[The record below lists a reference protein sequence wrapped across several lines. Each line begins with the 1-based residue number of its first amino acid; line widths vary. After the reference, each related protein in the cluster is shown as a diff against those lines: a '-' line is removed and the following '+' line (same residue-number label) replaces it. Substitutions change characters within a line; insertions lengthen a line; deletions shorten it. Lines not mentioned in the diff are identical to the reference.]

1 MSIPVNPHLLDEIK
15 KYGAFDISACFNC
28 GNCTAVC
35 PLSEN
40 GASFPRKMI
49 RFGQIGVKSEILKAK
64 EPWLCYYCA
73 ECSETCPR
81 QAEPGEYMA
90 SLRRYQIA
98 TLDVTGLGK
107 LMYKHAWFAFLFS
120 IVTASLLATLLVKI
134 PNGKSPTHWLFGD
147 LVQYS
152 TIHDIGIGLAVLLTA
167 LITIS
172 FFNLTRRSEI
182 LKNFHWKKILAAK
195 IEVLLEIGLMKR
207 HGKCHEEAPR
217 KMPWYTDPRFVHL
230 GIMWGFLMLAGAT
243 GLDFLLL
250 YLLPLALDPIP
261 GFLTAMGLP
270 ELFYPARFL
279 GTIGGIIMLW
289 GVSTALYKRFT
300 KTERASAKTRFADAW
315 LLIYLWILAVTGFWL
330 EIVVTLT
337 SKSLVNDWVLLIHAA
352 MAMQLILFMGM
363 TKLGHAIYRPFM
375 LIKHTLDKQGE
386 SQ

>member
-1 MSIPVNPHLLDEIK
+1 MTIHANPHLLDEIK

-49 RFGQIGVKSEILKAK
+49 RYGQLGVKNEILNAK

-107 LMYKHAWFAFLFS
+107 LMYKQPWFAFAFS
-120 IVTASLLATLLVKI
+120 VVSAGILATLLVTV

-152 TIHDIGIGLAVLLTA
+152 TIHDIGIGVAVLLTA
-167 LITIS
+167 LLIFS
-172 FFNLTRRSEI
+172 FIHLTRRSGI
-182 LKNFHWKKILAAK
+182 LKNFTWKKLLAAK
-195 IEVLLEIGLMKR
+195 MELLPEIGTMAR
-207 HGKCHEEAPR
+207 HGKCQDESGR
-217 KMPWYTDPRFVHL
+217 KIPWHTHPRFVHL

-243 GLDFLLL
+243 SLDFLLL
-250 YLLPLALDPIP
+250 YLLPLAINPIP

-270 ELFYPARFL
+270 ELFYPARAL
-279 GTIGGIIMLW
+279 GTVGGIIMLW
-289 GVSTALYKRFT
+289 GVSVALYKRFT
-300 KTERASAKTRFADAW
+300 KTERASAKTQFADAW
-315 LLIYLWILAVTGFWL
+315 LLIYLWVLAVTGFWL
-330 EIVVTLT
+330 EIVVTFT
-337 SKSLVNDWVLLIHAA
+337 NKSLVNDWVLLVHAA
-352 MAMQLILFMGM
+352 MAMQLVLFVGM

-375 LIKHTLDKQGE
+375 LVKHSLDKQGE
-386 SQ
+386 NP